1 MRNPGRGKLL
11 LGEGRRWV
19 EWGQEGFGVWR
30 RDESTRGRAKHPKK
44 KVLQEV
50 RRAQPLGNV
59 SRLAV

>member
-1 MRNPGRGKLL
+1 MRNPERGKGL
-11 LGEGRRWV
+11 LGEGMRWV
-19 EWGQEGFGVWR
+19 EWRQGRFGVWG
-30 RDESTRGRAKHPKK
+30 RDESKTGRAKHPKK